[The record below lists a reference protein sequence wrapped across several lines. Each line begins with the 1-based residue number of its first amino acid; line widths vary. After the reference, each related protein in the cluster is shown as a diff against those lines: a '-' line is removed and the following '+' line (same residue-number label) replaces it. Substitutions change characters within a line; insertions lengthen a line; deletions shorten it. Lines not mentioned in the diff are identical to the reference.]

1 MESIRAFS
9 VVLGMVLD
17 AQMRIHAHESAMTT
31 RDPNWHAR
39 AESTSVARQGGG
51 IAIIA
56 LLRLSVTG
64 CIVIWPR
71 RVHRHRRWGW
81 SRHSSSLATCD
92 IMRSLTAFGAR
103 WFPDTPSTPPGIH
116 CQNLQAGRG
125 PRTTSTAS
133 VSGTHN
139 ASASRRIVIS
149 GSRGYEPRTAVMP
162 WYRTVSTVMRSLCA
176 ATP

>member
-1 MESIRAFS
+1 M
-9 VVLGMVLD
+9 G
-17 AQMRIHAHESAMTT
+17 T
-31 RDPNWHAR
+31 RVRSLRPLPGS
-39 AESTSVARQGGG
+39 EEPG

-56 LLRLSVTG
+56 LLRLSLTG

-71 RVHRHRRWGW
+71 RVDRHRRWGW
-81 SRHSSSLATCD
+81 SRHSSTLASCD
-92 IMRSLTAFGAR
+92 TTRSLTVFGAC
-103 WFPDTPSTPPGIH
+103 WFPDTPSTPSEIH
-116 CQNLQAGRG
+116 FPNLQAGRG